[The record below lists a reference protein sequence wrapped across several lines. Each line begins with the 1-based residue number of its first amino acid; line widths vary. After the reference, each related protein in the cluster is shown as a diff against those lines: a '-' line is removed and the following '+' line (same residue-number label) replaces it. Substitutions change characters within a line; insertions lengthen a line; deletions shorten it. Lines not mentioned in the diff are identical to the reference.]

1 MRRRLM
7 PTPLSGLVWL
17 GALAATAA
25 LTWVFLREAS
35 EFRGVAEDAK
45 QIVSSEVAVEILS
58 MDVQSG
64 KVVAV
69 GDTLV
74 HLRSPELAL
83 RIAEIQHDIQNASG
97 DANLN
102 RAESL
107 RRIAELRASFQARR
121 AEYEGEI
128 RTLEAQRSHN
138 RDLIAGFRAMG
149 MGSADTLGA
158 DIQDRIKAL
167 RNQIQAEEAGM
178 RSQIALL
185 EGSKGESGRLAVSRN
200 EALAAELTLLREQES
215 RLVILATAAGV
226 VDSINYR
233 PGEKA
238 SPFAPILTISGHRP
252 TLVRGYVHERVRT
265 TLSNGDSVVVR
276 AVGMRAAK
284 IPGVVVGMGSRIMEL
299 PPRLWKVPNF
309 PLWGREVI
317 VRIAP
322 ENPLLQGEMVTV
334 ERRGLHMG
342 GGR

>member
-7 PTPLSGLVWL
+7 PTPLSGMVWL

-58 MDVQSG
+58 VDVQSG
-64 KVVAV
+64 QVVEA

-107 RRIAELRASFQARR
+107 RRIAELRAAFQARR

-128 RTLEAQRSHN
+128 RTLEAQRRHN

-149 MGSADTLGA
+149 MGGADTSGIEL
-158 DIQDRIKAL
+158 QDRIKAL
-167 RNQIQAEEAGM
+167 RSQIQAEEAGM

-185 EGSKGESGRLAVSRN
+185 EGSRGESGRLAISRN
-200 EALAAELTLLREQES
+200 EALAAELALLREQEQ
-215 RLVILATAAGV
+215 RLLIRATSAGV

-233 PGEKA
+233 PGEKV

-265 TLSNGDSVVVR
+265 NLATGDSVVVR
-276 AVGMRAAK
+276 AVGMRSAK

-299 PPRLWKVPNF
+299 PPRLWKVPTF
-309 PLWGREVI
+309 PMWGREVI
-317 VRIAP
+317 VRIATD
-322 ENPLLQGEMVTV
+322 NPLLQGEMVTV
-334 ERRGLHMG
+334 ERRGFHL
-342 GGR
+342 GGRR

>member
-58 MDVQSG
+58 VDVQSG
-64 KVVAV
+64 QVVEA

-107 RRIAELRASFQARR
+107 RRIAELRAAFQARR

-128 RTLEAQRSHN
+128 RTLEAQRRHN

-149 MGSADTLGA
+149 MGAADTSGME
-158 DIQDRIKAL
+158 IQDRIKAL
-167 RNQIQAEEAGM
+167 RSQIQAEEAGM

-185 EGSKGESGRLAVSRN
+185 EGSRGESGRLAISRN
-200 EALAAELTLLREQES
+200 EALAAELALLREQEQ
-215 RLVILATAAGV
+215 RLLIRATSAGV

-233 PGEKA
+233 PGEKV
-238 SPFAPILTISGHRP
+238 SPFAPILTVSGHRP

-265 TLSNGDSVVVR
+265 NLATGDSVVVR
-276 AVGMRAAK
+276 AVGMRSAK

-299 PPRLWKVPNF
+299 PPRLWKVPTF
-309 PLWGREVI
+309 PMWGREVI
-317 VRIAP
+317 VRIALD
-322 ENPLLQGEMVTV
+322 NPLLQGEMVTV
-334 ERRGLHMG
+334 ERRGLHLG